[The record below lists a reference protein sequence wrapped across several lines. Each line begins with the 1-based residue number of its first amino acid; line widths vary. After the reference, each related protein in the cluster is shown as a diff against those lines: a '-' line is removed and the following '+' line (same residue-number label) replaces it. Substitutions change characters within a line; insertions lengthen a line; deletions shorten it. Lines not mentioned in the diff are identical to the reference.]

1 MSHSICVILTENVR
15 EKEVPAVTTVSTT
28 GLLLERPMSTYT
40 AHTRRYTTVRCYWTI
55 GNPGGKLLALASRMV
70 RGDTR
75 RTESLCA
82 LHLLL
87 LWLTW

>member
-40 AHTRRYTTVRCYWTI
+40 AHTRCYTTVN
-55 GNPGGKLLALASRMV
+55 GAVLLDNR
-70 RGDTR
+70 
-75 RTESLCA
+75 
-82 LHLLL
+82 
-87 LWLTW
+87 

>member
-40 AHTRRYTTVRCYWTI
+40 AHTSRYTTVPVLQG
-55 GNPGGKLLALASRMV
+55 GNY
-70 RGDTR
+70 
-75 RTESLCA
+75 
-82 LHLLL
+82 LHLPPA
-87 LWLTW
+87 WYKATQQYYREN